1 MNEIK
6 TLHKWFWVWDSEKE
20 EKWLNQMAA
29 DGWTLI
35 SVGFCSYTFEKSEPG
50 EYIIRLEMHDS
61 SDTPFISFMEET
73 GAEYVGKM
81 IKWIYFRRRSELGS
95 FDLFSDI
102 DSRIEHLKA
111 IIDMIRILLIGN
123 ILIGIGNS
131 INAPRIGWIN
141 LLVAALLAY
150 GLGRLEEKK
159 ENLQKERLLRE

>member
-1 MNEIK
+1 MERK
-6 TLHKWFWVWDSEKE
+6 TITKWFWVWQFEKE
-20 EKWLNQMAA
+20 EEWLNEMAA
-29 DGWTLI
+29 NGWVLDG
-35 SVGFCSYTFEKSEPG
+35 VGFAKYHFVRCAPG
-50 EYIIRLEMHDS
+50 EYTVRTEMHSNDEQY
-61 SDTPFISFMEET
+61 IRFMEET

-159 ENLQKERLLRE
+159 ENLQKKRLLRE